1 MTTTIVID
9 IKPFV
14 LEQQVYVLQG
24 DEVNSGEK
32 VRMKTLAEDVIM
44 LSEKYNTRE
53 FHISGAK
60 VFTKGLKQKIQKAEI
75 EKYSVNKLN
84 ITLI

>member
-1 MTTTIVID
+1 MTTILIN

-14 LEQQVYVLQG
+14 FDQEVYVIG
-24 DEVNSGEK
+24 DEEVSFEGTIK
-32 VRMKTLAEDVIM
+32 MKDLISEIFA
-44 LSEKYNTRE
+44 LSEKYNTVE

-60 VFTKGLKQKIQKAEI
+60 VFTKGLKQKIQKE
-75 EKYSVNKLN
+75 ELNKYSENKLN